1 MFGRGLRL
9 HAKLQLQGAVGF
21 VRERDG
27 GPEMMGLWGG
37 AEQRWKGYLLK
48 GSGVYDPEVIGR
60 LQPED
65 VLVVA
70 GHLPEGEL
78 L

>member
-1 MFGRGLRL
+1 
-9 HAKLQLQGAVGF
+9 
-21 VRERDG
+21 
-27 GPEMMGLWGG
+27 MMGLWGG